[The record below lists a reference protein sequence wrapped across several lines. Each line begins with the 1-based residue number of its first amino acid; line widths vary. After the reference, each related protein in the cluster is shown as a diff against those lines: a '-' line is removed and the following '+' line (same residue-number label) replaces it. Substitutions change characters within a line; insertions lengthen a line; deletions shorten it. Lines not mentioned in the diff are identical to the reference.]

1 MHNALRID
9 RIYTEKRVFFNIFAL
24 KSYIAEQIALQK
36 ENIFLWVPV
45 FFACGI
51 ALYFFLPFEPPQ
63 ILAIFCFIIPI
74 ILYSLASE
82 HRPSRLFL
90 IALIICA
97 SGFLSAKIRTDMVST
112 TVLKEK
118 IYSADLTGTVL
129 SIEKTD
135 TGGGSRVLLGNVR
148 LASLQ
153 ENQTPEKVRIRF
165 RKDDNLKVG
174 QIINVKAGLNP
185 PADPVIPGGFDFR
198 RYLFF
203 QNIGSVGFAYSE
215 AKIIQDAA
223 PSFFNIESI
232 RFGISNILHASL
244 PERTAGIAS
253 ALIVGQKQA
262 IEENDQQTLRDAGLA
277 HMLAISGLHVG
288 IFSGTLFFILRLCL
302 ACVPNM
308 ALRYPIKKIAAVFA
322 LIGAMFYMMLAGTTV
337 PTQRAVLMISIVFLA
352 IIIDRSPI
360 SLRLVAFAALVV
372 LLVKPESLL
381 SVSFQMSFAA
391 VTCLI
396 YFYDVTRTFW
406 TNLYTN
412 ARITKKAMMYFLAI
426 CLTTIIAS
434 IATAPFALYHFG
446 QVSFMGSVANLVA
459 VPLLSFVI
467 MPFALLSLILMPIGL
482 SYIPIQIMGW
492 GIDAMLDIAHWAANL
507 PNAVILTPLWPFY
520 AFAMLVLSCL
530 FMIIWRGAGKLLAIP
545 ILGIAIMGTNT
556 DVMPDILASDS
567 HKLFLFRTTPDDIY
581 VSTFRTDKFARE
593 SWQSLYGLP
602 EKSAHL
608 LPYKGDVNK
617 TKMPQ
622 CGEHGCRL
630 QIKNKNVSF
639 IRSPYIHE
647 QECQWADII
656 ISVDPIK
663 DQSCEAAYI
672 IDKFNTWKHG
682 TTTLKIEPDGQVRI
696 KNIAQIHKNRPW
708 SHYHDALK

>member
-9 RIYTEKRVFFNIFAL
+9 RIYTEKRVFLNIYAL
-24 KSYIAEQIALQK
+24 KSFLAEQIALQK
-36 ENIFLWVPV
+36 ENMFLWVPV

-51 ALYFFLPFEPPQ
+51 ALYFSLPFEPPQ
-63 ILAIFCFIIPI
+63 ILAIFGFIFPLVLYNFTNRYSFAKY
-74 ILYSLASE
+74 ILL
-82 HRPSRLFL
+82 
-90 IALIICA
+90 ALIICT
-97 SGFLSAKIRTDMVST
+97 SGFLSAKIRTDAVST

-135 TGGGSRVLLGNVR
+135 KGGGSRVILGNIS
-148 LASLQ
+148 LASLN
-153 ENQTPEKVRIRF
+153 ENETPEKVRIRF

-174 QIINVKAGLNP
+174 QIIHVKAGLNP

-215 AKIIQDAA
+215 ASIIQDAP

-244 PERTAGIAS
+244 SERTAGIAS

-262 IEENDQQTLRDAGLA
+262 IEEKDQQTLRDAGLA

-396 YFYDVTRTFW
+396 YFYDVTRSFW

-412 ARITKKAMMYFLAI
+412 ASITKKAMMYFLAI
-426 CLTTIIAS
+426 CVTTIIAS

-467 MPFALLSLILMPIGL
+467 MPFALLSLILMPMGL

-492 GIDAMLDIAHWAANL
+492 GIDAMLDIAYWAASL

-520 AFAMLVLSCL
+520 AFTMLILSCL
-530 FMIIWRGAGKLLAIP
+530 FMMIWTGKGKLLGLP
-545 ILGIAIMGTNT
+545 ILGIAMIGTNT
-556 DVMPDILASDS
+556 NIMPDILVSDS
-567 HKLFLFRTTPDDIY
+567 HKLFSFRTAPNHIY
-581 VSTFRTDKFARE
+581 VSTFRTDKFVRE
-593 SWQSLYGLP
+593 NWQSLYGLP
-602 EKSAHL
+602 EKSAYL
-608 LPYKGDVNK
+608 LPYKGDINK
-617 TKMPQ
+617 TNMPQ

-639 IRSPYIHE
+639 VRSPYIQE
-647 QECQWADII
+647 QECQWADIM

-672 IDKFNTWKHG
+672 IDKFDTWKHG
-682 TTTLKIEPDGQVRI
+682 STSLTIDANGQVHI
-696 KNIAQIHKNRPW
+696 NDIAQIHKNRPW
-708 SHYHDALK
+708 SHYHDEQK